1 MTHTSKMYYIIIT
14 IITITIII
22 IIIVKKIV
30 GRCGGPIF
38 TLTCPKYRK
47 NGASMSRPFL
57 VKKPWHDG
65 FAVGWFSS
73 THSVPPL
80 LGNMPQLRSSHHKWN
95 IWDAAS
101 CRAGMARLIQIS
113 AFSW

>member
-22 IIIVKKIV
+22 IIVKKRV

-38 TLTCPKYRK
+38 TLTCPKHRK
-47 NGASMSRPFL
+47 NGASVSRPFL

-65 FAVGWFSS
+65 FGVGWFSS

-101 CRAGMARLIQIS
+101 CRAGMAQLIQIS